1 MLPKRYWRDMP
12 SSAFGD
18 KARDWIAVLPV
29 AAIEQHGPHL
39 PVGVDAFIAEGMIAA
54 CVKALPGELPVTF
67 LPVQQVCK
75 SDEHLAFPGTLTVSW
90 EELVKEWIAI
100 GESVHRA
107 GLRRLVIVTSH
118 GGNVAPME
126 IVAREL
132 RVRLGMSVVTT
143 SWGRLGRWQEIYD
156 YAPGPMIDIHA
167 GLSETSLMLALRPD
181 LVEMDKAQDFTSAQ
195 SEMAARNEKLGWHG
209 SAANIA
215 WMAQD
220 LNPSGAV
227 GDASAASAEAGQRD
241 IEAVAEG
248 FVALMQELV
257 QEPEVSDE

>member
-1 MLPKRYWRDMP
+1 MLPKRFWRDMP
-12 SSAFGD
+12 SSAFGEA
-18 KARDWIAVLPV
+18 ARDWIAVLPV

-39 PVGVDAFIAEGMIAA
+39 PVGVDAFVAEGMIAA
-54 CVKALPGELPVTF
+54 CAKALPEDLPVTF
-67 LPVQQVCK
+67 LPVQQICK
-75 SDEHLAFPGTLTVSW
+75 SDEHLSFPGTLTVGW
-90 EELVKEWIAI
+90 EEVTKSWISI

-107 GLRRLVIVTSH
+107 GVSRLVIVTSH

-132 RVRLGMSVVTT
+132 RVRLGMTVVTT

-181 LVEMDKAQDFTSAQ
+181 LADMDKAQDFA
-195 SEMAARNEKLGWHG
+195 SEQTGMAARYSKLGWHG
-209 SAANIA
+209 SASNVA

-220 LNPSGAV
+220 LNPHGAV
-227 GDASAASAEAGQRD
+227 GNASAASAEAGRRD
-241 IEAVAEG
+241 IDAVAEG
-248 FVALMQELV
+248 FVTLMQEIV
-257 QEPEVSDE
+257 RETGERDE

>member
-1 MLPKRYWRDMP
+1 MQPKRYWREMP
-12 SSAFGD
+12 SGAFGD
-18 KARDWIAVLPV
+18 TAKDWVVVLPV

-39 PVGVDAFIAEGMIAA
+39 PVGVDAFIAEGMVAA
-54 CVKALPGELPVTF
+54 CVEVLPDDLPVTF

-75 SDEHLAFPGTLTVSW
+75 SDEHLGFPGTLTVGW
-90 EELVKEWIAI
+90 EEVVKLWIAI

-107 GLRRLVIVTSH
+107 GVTRLVIVTSH
-118 GGNVAPME
+118 GGNAAPME
-126 IVAREL
+126 IAAREL
-132 RVRLGMSVVTT
+132 RVRLGMTVVTT

-156 YAPGPMIDIHA
+156 YAPGPMIDIHG

-181 LVEMDKAQDFTSAQ
+181 LVDMEKAQNFASEQ
-195 SEMAARNEKLGWHG
+195 SGMAERHEKLGWHG

-220 LNPSGAV
+220 LNPAGAV

-241 IEAVAEG
+241 IRAVAEG
-248 FVALMQELV
+248 FVSLLQELAQDPGV
-257 QEPEVSDE
+257 ADE